1 MSQTCRIKLLRF
13 RGLSFNYL
21 FIYFYLFA
29 DDNTDRNERNQSRH
43 ISCLPESVLKR
54 KCHLQTCVHKR
65 THRYCCKWST
75 LHFTQASSLRYSR
88 VDRKSDYDE
97 WSWLLFEKS
106 DCEIATYINVKL
118 AWWRHWK
125 ALTANKFRCLFWEG
139 PCEWAKNRLGVQA
152 RWNTRFHFF
161 VAWFSD
167 GSKSSGRVSEQ
178 KTSSNLKI
186 KLTSQMSGEF
196 TVICQW
202 SHFRAAS

>member
-1 MSQTCRIKLLRF
+1 MTVLKEMREIKAGTFRVGQDPCWSENAICKCVYI
-13 RGLSFNYL
+13 RGL
-21 FIYFYLFA
+21 IGIA
-29 DDNTDRNERNQSRH
+29 VNEAH
-43 ISCLPESVLKR
+43 CIS
-54 KCHLQTCVHKR
+54 
-65 THRYCCKWST
+65 HR
-75 LHFTQASSLRYSR
+75 QAAWNR
-88 VDRKSDYDE
+88 VDWKSDYDE

-125 ALTANKFRCLFWEG
+125 ALTANKFRCLFWKG

-152 RWNTRFHFF
+152 RWNTHFHFF

-196 TVICQW
+196 TVNLSVVAFSRRFVIWTFDINYLRGVDCMV
-202 SHFRAAS
+202 H